1 MSNKNN
7 IETNNENNADISRE
21 QTLQILRNLYGYTE
35 LPSEKNA
42 NDLYWNTVL
51 KQANITPAQYEEFKS
66 RYVKRNSVGIIE
78 AISASAA
85 NNLYVPLARVAV
97 SDTASYYQ
105 VLDTDFTYFTDV
117 VVSDDL
123 ILPQNGTFFVLPNQ
137 ADAHLQYDL
146 PNVSSTNTFVAYLV
160 NNNKIYKIPNYQTL
174 EVELVERKLTYD
186 SIQILEKPYVDA
198 IIQKFKVEI
207 WPNRTSAWRTS
218 FPSIAVY
225 RPFPP
230 SVYLLQTSHDR
241 LYEGQQLLVRLIT
254 QRVPVGKKFKYSIE
268 GVDAADID
276 VPLNGILETAGNEA
290 QAGVILRINT
300 RRDKRSD
307 GAKTLIF
314 NVDIP
319 YDQTYGGGQ
328 RFEAAVD
335 ILERSTAPQYLLG
348 PAIITRQTNTPAVEL
363 RSRNNQYGLVY
374 QSDGNLV
381 VYDAQNN
388 AIRSYGYGSQ
398 YFELKNDGD
407 WVIYNANGTIN
418 FATSTI
424 TNGPVYVVM
433 QDDGNLVLY
442 RMFDDLPIW
451 SSFGGRNN
459 NHNPAGTPNQSILKV
474 YADALSAY
482 ATSGAATQSPTLINV
497 RTRYNAL
504 PQATKD
510 ALTRNTGTNR
520 LAFINPNAADF
531 SKVNASQQA
540 TAINEFI
547 GGSSETRRNALVYTG
562 NRTYQAYRDALI
574 TASTEINV
582 ADIPSPPGRFTIAD
596 TPGFGLRGIG
606 STTPASE
613 APRGQGAESGL
624 GAAAV
629 GGVAG
634 GASGTGTGGTTGGGT
649 STPPPSTK
657 PTNPAITLI
666 STNSTSKIE
675 SVRITHPTP
684 TSEIKITIGTGI
696 PNTNYTKGSSINI
709 SPGQQLRTRAI
720 VNGISSDIV
729 TRINQNTPPPN
740 PPPPGGSGARTGGPV

>member
-7 IETNNENNADISRE
+7 IETNNENNADTSRE
-21 QTLQILRNLYGYTE
+21 QALQILRNLYGYTE

-66 RYVKRNSVGIIE
+66 KYVKRNSVGIIE

-117 VVSDDL
+117 IVTDDL
-123 ILPQNGTFFVLPNQ
+123 TLPQNGTFFIRPNQ
-137 ADAHLQYDL
+137 ADAHLQYG
-146 PNVSSTNTFVAYLV
+146 NQYIVYFV
-160 NNNKIYKIPNYQTL
+160 NDNKIYRMPNYQTL

-186 SIQILEKPYVDA
+186 SIQILENPYVDA
-198 IIQKFKVEI
+198 IINKFKVTD
-207 WPNRTSAWRTS
+207 WTNRYNPPTGRNDWRPS

-254 QRVPVGKKFKYSIE
+254 QRVPPGRKFKYSIE

-276 VPLNGILETAGNEA
+276 IPLNGILETAGGEA
-290 QAGVILRINT
+290 SAGVLLRINT
-300 RRDKRSD
+300 RRDKRTD
-307 GAKTLIF
+307 GAKTLVF

-328 RFEAAVD
+328 RLEAAVD
-335 ILERSTAPQYLLG
+335 ILERSTTPQYLVG

-363 RSRNNQYGLVY
+363 RSRNGQYGFVY

-381 VYDAQNN
+381 VYDAQSN
-388 AIRSYGYGSQ
+388 AIRGYGYGSQ
-398 YFELKNDGD
+398 YFQLQNDGN
-407 WVIYNANGTIN
+407 WVVFNANGTIN
-418 FATSTI
+418 FAIGTA
-424 TNGPVYVVM
+424 TNGPVYFVM

-442 RMFDDLPIW
+442 RMFDELPIW
-451 SSFGGRNN
+451 SSFGGRNA
-459 NHNPAGTPNQSILKV
+459 NHNPQGTENVSILKA
-474 YADALSAY
+474 YANLLSAY
-482 ATSGAATQSPTLINV
+482 ATSNTNTQNTALNNV
-497 RTRYNAL
+497 RNGYNLL

-510 ALTRNTGTNR
+510 AFARNTGATK
-520 LAFINPNAADF
+520 LAFVSPFAAGF
-531 SKVNASQQA
+531 SKISAAQQA
-540 TAINEFI
+540 TALNEFI
-547 GGSSETRRNALVYTG
+547 GGNELRRDALTYSG
-562 NRTYQAYRDALI
+562 NRTFQVYRDALI

-582 ADIPSPPGRFTIAD
+582 ADIPAPPGRFVIAD
-596 TPGFGLRGIG
+596 TPGFNVRGIG
-606 STTPASE
+606 STTPVSE

-624 GAAAV
+624 GAAAA

-634 GASGTGTGGTTGGGT
+634 GASGTGTGGT
-649 STPPPSTK
+649 STPPPATK
-657 PTNPAITLI
+657 PTNPAISLI

-684 TSEIKITIGTGI
+684 TSEIKIGIGTGT
-696 PNTNYTKGSSINI
+696 PNTNYTKGSSLNI
-709 SPGQQLRTRAI
+709 PPGQQLRARAI
-720 VNGISSDIV
+720 VNGVSSDIV

-740 PPPPGGSGARTGGPV
+740 PPPPGGGARTGASGPL